1 MKELTRLILLAVAV
15 LALQV
20 PILAASAAPQ
30 DPPPVPEPV
39 PEVEDDPV
47 EEGGD
52 VTEEVVTESVEAEQ
66 EPGEEVAEEAEEAV
80 EEIVEEEVED
90 PNAVD
95 PNSPYLAIY
104 GADIHTITDGVIRR
118 GVVLCKNDRI
128 LKVGTKVRIPKG
140 ARRLDAQGMQ
150 IYPGLV
156 GVDTSGIV
164 RGRGAGIRDD
174 FDPFALNVDLGLAG
188 GLTMVQTGNGVA
200 KLTRGTLDGVMVGQT
215 GWVNLGYSSNSPS
228 GRRKLREGM
237 RTVRDHLRAIRN
249 WETDK
254 AMGEEVGDAPDGKG
268 INAQHLALL
277 QGKAVARF
285 SANSLKDLLSICDF
299 LEEYPM
305 QSIIFGGQE
314 AWACAG
320 RLGRVGAQLVIT
332 PRAKGWA
339 DQTLNAPS
347 GWSIENAKILW
358 EHGVPFSILPQER
371 WITTG
376 GLAGR
381 DMLTLPMEAAF
392 AIRGGLPQGAALRAL
407 TLDAAKILGV
417 EDRVGSIEAGKDA
430 DLIICDGDLFHYR
443 TFVQWSVV
451 NGKIVYDK
459 EAAPYFAHI
468 RPRQANSLE
477 EVLDEIEQT
486 LSEEDLE
493 EVVEEIVEEPAID
506 APEVTTEDS

>member
-1 MKELTRLILLAVAV
+1 MKEITRLLLIAVA
-15 LALQV
+15 LFALQR
-20 PILAASAAPQ
+20 PLPALAAFPQ
-30 DPPPVPEPV
+30 DPPPAPE
-39 PEVEDDPV
+39 PEVEEVV
-47 EEGGD
+47 EEEAA
-52 VTEEVVTESVEAEQ
+52 EEVVEETTEQ
-66 EPGEEVAEEAEEAV
+66 EEVVEEVIE
-80 EEIVEEEVED
+80 ED

-104 GADIHTITDGVIRR
+104 GADIHTVTEGVIRR
-118 GVVLCKNDRI
+118 GIVLCKNDRI
-128 LKVGTKVRIPKG
+128 LKVGTKIRIPKG
-140 ARRLDAQGMQ
+140 SRRLDATGMQ
-150 IYPGLV
+150 VYPGLV
-156 GVDTSGIV
+156 AVDTSGIV
-164 RGRGAGIRDD
+164 NGRGKSIGDD
-174 FDPFALNVDLGLAG
+174 FDPFSLNLDLGLAG
-188 GLTMVQTGNGVA
+188 GLTFVQSGNGLA
-200 KLTRGTLDGVMVGQT
+200 KLTRGTLDGVLVGET
-215 GWVNLGYSSNSPS
+215 GWVNLGYSSTSPG
-228 GRRKLREGM
+228 GRRKLRESM
-237 RTVRDHLRAIRN
+237 RTVRDHMRAVRN
-249 WETDK
+249 WEIDK
-254 AMGEEVGDAPDGKG
+254 ATGEEVGDAPDTKG

-285 SANSLKDLLSICDF
+285 NANSLKDLLSICDF

-358 EHGVPFSILPQER
+358 EHGVPFSILPGQR
-371 WITTG
+371 WISTG

-381 DMLTLPMEAAF
+381 DMLTLPMEVAF
-392 AIRGGLPQGAALRAL
+392 AIRGGLPQHAALRSI

-417 EDRVGSIEAGKDA
+417 EDRIGSIEPGKDA
-430 DLIICDGDLFHYR
+430 DMIICDGDVFHYR

-468 RPRQANSLE
+468 RPREPNS
-477 EVLDEIEQT
+477 
-486 LSEEDLE
+486 LE
-493 EVVEEIVEEPAID
+493 EVVEEIERALEEETVEEELVEVVEEAASD
-506 APEVTTEDS
+506 APEATADN

>member
-1 MKELTRLILLAVAV
+1 MKNLTRFLLMAAAVW
-15 LALQV
+15 ALQV
-20 PILAASAAPQ
+20 PLAAASFAPQ
-30 DPPPVPEPV
+30 DPPPEPEPV
-39 PEVEDDPV
+39 PEVEEP
-47 EEGGD
+47 EEEII
-52 VTEEVVTESVEAEQ
+52 EEVIEEPVVVDQ
-66 EPGEEVAEEAEEAV
+66 EPGDEEVAEEEVV
-80 EEIVEEEVED
+80 EEVVEEEVEEED

-104 GADIHTITDGVIRR
+104 GGDIHTVTDGVIRR
-118 GVVLCKNDRI
+118 GIVLCKNDRI
-128 LKVGTKVRIPKG
+128 LKVGKKIRIPKG
-140 ARRLDAQGMQ
+140 ARRIDAHGMQ
-150 IYPGLV
+150 VYPGLV

-164 RGRGAGIRDD
+164 KGRGTSLRDD
-174 FDPFALNVDLGLAG
+174 FDPYALNLDLGLAG
-188 GLTMVQTGNGVA
+188 GLTIVQTGNAMA
-200 KLTRGTLDGVMVGQT
+200 KLARGTLDGVLVGQT
-215 GWVNLGYSSNSPS
+215 GWVNLGYSSTSPG
-228 GRRKLREGM
+228 GRRQLRESM
-237 RTVRDHLRAIRN
+237 RKVRDYMREVRS

-254 AMGEEVGDAPDGKG
+254 AMGEDVGEEPSSKG
-268 INAQHLALL
+268 INGGHLALL
-277 QGKAVARF
+277 QGKAMARF
-285 SANSLKDLLSICDF
+285 NANSLKDLLSVCDF

-305 QSIIFGGQE
+305 QSVIFGGQE

-320 RLGRVGAQLVIT
+320 RLGRVGAQMVIT
-332 PRAKGWA
+332 PRAKAWA

-392 AIRGGLPQGAALRAL
+392 AIRGGLPQDAALRAL

-417 EDRVGSIEAGKDA
+417 EDLVGSVEPGKDA

-451 NGKIVYDK
+451 NGKMVYDK

-468 RPRQANSLE
+468 RPRQVASFE
-477 EVLDEIEQT
+477 EVMEEIERAIT
-486 LSEEDLE
+486 ETDE
-493 EVVEEIVEEPAID
+493 EVGLTDVAEAPAID
-506 APEVTTEDS
+506 APEEVADSE